1 MAART
6 GPWSGCTICKHPS
19 RPQIDLALA
28 SGVGSKFVAQRFRV
42 SRHAVYRHARSHLT
56 PEVRAA
62 IATKLLQRE
71 GDIRKVL
78 LEEGASI
85 VDGLRPLRG
94 ALYHLFL
101 SATESGDWKA
111 ATSISAR
118 IHESFQLSAKLTGE
132 LLPHATTNIT
142 NIVLSPDY
150 QRLRSELLRALVRHP
165 DAHRDVV
172 AIFQRVGNEAAT
184 MIEHDA
190 A

>member
-1 MAART
+1 VVGLHHLQAPFPAPDRSRIGIGRRVQVRGAALPGLAAR
-6 GPWSGCTICKHPS
+6 GLSACTVAPDAGG
-19 RPQIDLALA
+19 Q
-28 SGVGSKFVAQRFRV
+28 GSH
-42 SRHAVYRHARSHLT
+42 RHEAAAARRRYS
-56 PEVRAA
+56 
-62 IATKLLQRE
+62 
-71 GDIRKVL
+71 KVL